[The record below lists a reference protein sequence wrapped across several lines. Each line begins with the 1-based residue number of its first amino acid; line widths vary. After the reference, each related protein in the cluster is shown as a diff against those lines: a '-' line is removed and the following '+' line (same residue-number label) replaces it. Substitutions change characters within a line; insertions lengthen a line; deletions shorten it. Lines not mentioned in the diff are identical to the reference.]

1 MLKWKMKILLHQ
13 DADTQ
18 LDEKILNW
26 CTVCLYLHGSVHM
39 HLCLYDNVRSYLCLY
54 GNVRMCFCLYDNV
67 YLYSCLYDNV
77 HCLSVFVFI

>member
-1 MLKWKMKILLHQ
+1 MLKTKGERDQNKFNAIGILNERAQYQSGITRKFISGTMLKWKMKILLHQ

-39 HLCLYDNVRSYLCLY
+39 HLCL
-54 GNVRMCFCLYDNV
+54 
-67 YLYSCLYDNV
+67 
-77 HCLSVFVFI
+77 